1 MKEVLY
7 LMKPVLTI
15 VVPCFNEEEVFS
27 ETALQLSTLLK
38 NLVIQNEISNRSS
51 ILFVDDGSKDQTW
64 GLILAE
70 NKQNPFVKGLKLARN
85 VGHQNALLAGL
96 EIASKQS
103 DCVVSIDADL
113 QDDISIIYNFLEKFK
128 EGNDIVYGVRDCR
141 NTDTYFKRTTALG
154 FYRFME
160 KIGIKLVPNHADYRL
175 LSKRALNEL
184 LKFKETNLF
193 LRGLIPLLGFQSSIV
208 YYNRKER
215 FAGES
220 KYPLKKMLSFAFD
233 GITSFSVT
241 PIRFVTFIGF
251 LSLIISAMAG
261 GYSFVQ
267 AILGNTKSGWT
278 SLMISIWFVGGIQL
292 LGIGIIGEY
301 IGKIYQE
308 VKRRPKYAIEKNIY
322 SINDTNK
329 VNPKPNINVYLD
341 RIHNEI
347 KKRPR
352 YAINSNFVSDSQ
364 NLLRKVEIKRSK

>member
-1 MKEVLY
+1 M
-7 LMKPVLTI
+7 MKPVLTI

-38 NLVIQNEISNRSS
+38 NLITQHTISKRSS
-51 ILFVDDGSKDQTW
+51 ILFVDDGSKDSTW
-64 GLILAE
+64 DLISSE

-96 EIASKQS
+96 EIASQQS

-113 QDDISIIYNFLEKFK
+113 QDDISIIHTFIEKFK

-175 LSKRALNEL
+175 LSKRALIEL

-193 LRGLIPLLGFQSSIV
+193 LRGLIPLIGFQSSIV
-208 YYNRKER
+208 YYHRKER

-251 LSLIISAMAG
+251 LSLVLSAMAG

-267 AILGNTKSGWT
+267 AMLGNTKSGWT

-292 LGIGIIGEY
+292 LGIGMIGEY

-322 SINDTNK
+322 SMNETNQTK
-329 VNPKPNINVYLD
+329 HKPNVNVYLD

-352 YAINSNFVSDSQ
+352 YAINSNLVFDSQ
-364 NLLRKVEIKRSK
+364 NLLRKVEIKRNK